1 MVSACPVS
9 ITNAGERCPPLF
21 GGVCVSV
28 LSSIPGSNFRAVL
41 SGGREVKGIF
51 APLSKKYSLFLKYF
65 YKRNIFLA
73 CYIPMRKIGTV
84 YGGSYM
90 PSL

>member
-51 APLSKKYSLFLKYF
+51 APLSKKYSLFFKYF
-65 YKRNIFLA
+65 CIGEEFQNNCAFFFKGYASSFL
-73 CYIPMRKIGTV
+73 GF
-84 YGGSYM
+84 
-90 PSL
+90 LL